1 MSLFK
6 GYLPTKNKKS
16 LVKFSDAKTL
26 DEVRHLDEYAGL
38 LNDDVVLIDID
49 SWEQS
54 DILMDIVDD
63 YQLDCR
69 VYQTTRG
76 RHFLFKNNDQIT
88 KCSNSIQLACG
99 LTADIKIGSKNSYEV
114 IKFDGQERFIEWDV
128 EKNVSYQ
135 EVPKWLLPINTD
147 INLFNLEEGDG
158 RNSALYKYILT
169 LNRYGFTK
177 DESKFTLQLINKYI
191 LKDSLSDS
199 ELEVIMRDEA
209 FPKEV
214 FFEGRTFLHDRFA
227 HYIVN
232 NYHVVRINGQ
242 LHIFRD
248 GVYVPGNKIVET
260 AMIRHIP
267 QMKTAQRV
275 EVYKYIDLI
284 AQEKK
289 VAEANLIAFKNGILD
304 LTTGV
309 LQPYSPEI
317 VITNKIPWN
326 YNPNAYDELT
336 DKTLNNISVDDKEI
350 RALLEECIGYCFYRR
365 NELSK
370 AFILTGEKSNGKST
384 FLSMVSHV
392 LGENNI
398 SSLDLSELDERF
410 STALMSGMLANIGDD
425 ISDEFLQGRSIA
437 LFKKIVSG
445 NAIKAEYKG
454 QDAFMYK
461 PYVKLLFSANEI
473 PRTKDKTGSVLR
485 RLVIIPFNAIFDKDS
500 PDFDPYIIYKLKSVK
515 AMEYLVRI
523 AVEGLERILENNS
536 FTESVKVKEALDSYD
551 KDNNPILGF
560 IEEDGN
566 IENQVNKEVHK
577 RYKIYCLENGFI
589 ALNIKSFS
597 NEIKRYLGLTTKST
611 RINGNLVRI
620 YTKP

>member
-88 KCSNSIQLACG
+88 KCSNGIQLACG

-135 EVPKWLLPINTD
+135 EVPNWLLPINTD

-326 YNPNAYDELT
+326 YNPTAYDELT
-336 DKTLNNISVDDKEI
+336 DKTLNNISVDDEEI

-485 RLVIIPFNAIFDKDS
+485 RLVIIPFNALFDKDS

-536 FTESVKVKEALDSYD
+536 FTESVKVKEALDSYE

-560 IEEDGN
+560 LEEDGN
-566 IENQVNKEVHK
+566 IENQVNNVVHK
-577 RYKIYCLENGFI
+577 RYKIYCLENGYNP
-589 ALNIKSFS
+589 LSLQKFS

-611 RINGNLVRI
+611 RINGKVTKI
-620 YTKP
+620 YVKP

>member
-16 LVKFSDAKTL
+16 LIKFSDAKTL

-63 YQLDCR
+63 LQLDCR

-248 GVYVPGNKIVET
+248 GVYVPGNKVIET

-304 LTTGV
+304 LITGV

-536 FTESVKVKEALDSYD
+536 FTESVKVKEALDSYE

-566 IENQVNKEVHK
+566 IENQVNNEVHS
-577 RYKIYCLENGFI
+577 RYTQYCLKNGYNP
-589 ALNIKSFS
+589 LSLQKFS
-597 NEIKRYLGLTTKST
+597 KDVKRYLGLETKAS
-611 RINGNLVRI
+611 RVNGKVTKI
-620 YTKP
+620 YVKP

>member
-16 LVKFSDAKTL
+16 LVKFSNAKTL
-26 DEVRHLDEYAGL
+26 DEVKHLDEYAGL
-38 LNDDVVLIDID
+38 LNDDVVLIDVD

-63 YQLDCR
+63 FQLDCR
-69 VYQTTRG
+69 VYQTRRG

-88 KCSNSIQLACG
+88 KCSNGIQLACG
-99 LTADIKIGSKNSYEV
+99 LTADIKIGRKNSYEV

-158 RNSALYKYILT
+158 RNSTLYKYILT

-248 GVYVPGNKIVET
+248 GVYVPGNKVIET

-370 AFILTGEKSNGKST
+370 AFILTGEKANGKST

-410 STALMSGMLANIGDD
+410 STALMAGMLANIGDD

-485 RLVIIPFNAIFDKDS
+485 RLVIIPFNAVFDKDS

-536 FTESVKVKEALDSYD
+536 FTESVKVKEALDSYE

-560 IEEDGN
+560 IEEDN
-566 IENQVNKEVHK
+566 DVENQPTKEVYR
-577 RYKIYCLENGFI
+577 RYRMYCLANGYVE
-589 ALNIKSFS
+589 LSLTKFS
-597 NEIKRYLGLTTKST
+597 KEINKYLGLETITS
-611 RINGNLVRI
+611 RIDGKVVRI
-620 YTKP
+620 YKNY